1 MNLCNRKLR
10 FFMIWRIKK
19 DPGFNSFAIMFK
31 YTTALFLFISFA
43 LQTFKGGFVILNYY
57 TNTAAFAENC
67 INKAKPKLQC
77 NGRCQMMK
85 RLQEQEKKDQQIPE
99 RKLENKV
106 EIFSSGSFFF
116 NIEIPF
122 LCIEPEIFPVE
133 KKPPLADIAYSFFH
147 PPQA

>member
-1 MNLCNRKLR
+1 MNHCYRKLR

-19 DPGFNSFAIMFK
+19 YPAYNSFAIMLK
-31 YTTALFLFISFA
+31 YTTALILFIAFA

-57 TNTAAFAENC
+57 TNTAAFAKNC
-67 INKAKPKLQC
+67 INKAKPKLHC
-77 NGRCQMMK
+77 NGKCQIMK
-85 RLQEQEKKDQQIPE
+85 KLQEEEKKDQQIPE

-106 EIFSSGSFFF
+106 EVFSSGSFLS

-122 LCIEPEIFPVE
+122 LCIVPEIFPVE
-133 KKPPLADIAYSFFH
+133 KKHPLTDIAYSFFH